1 MVSTLFGSC
10 VSSFRLYLV
19 WGLHKA
25 ILSFANERMNEGMN
39 LSLSKDYQSA
49 LKVALLLQ
57 IGTGLLAAIAIDG
70 GFLFE
75 LWWRPM
81 AAYWGCFIVMVLR
94 RPNTPT
100 KRDLFLVEWGFVL
113 LVPCTFIFSVLIWRW
128 MGVITG

>member
-19 WGLHKA
+19 WGLQK
-25 ILSFANERMNEGMN
+25 ILLMK

-49 LKVALLLQ
+49 LKAALLLQ
-57 IGTGLLAAIAIDG
+57 IVTSLFAAIAIDL
-70 GFLFE
+70 LFDV
-75 LWWRPM
+75 WWRAM
-81 AAYWGCFIVMVLR
+81 AAYWGCLIVMVFR

-100 KRDLFLVEWGFVL
+100 KRDLILVKWGFVL
-113 LVPCTFIFSVLIWRW
+113 LIPCTVIISGLIWRW